1 VDGQENPI
9 PTIQTSKLNEVQ
21 KYLSLTKH
29 SYSPFVVLVSKR
41 FWDKLSPEEQK
52 ILQDS
57 CVESR
62 DYQRKVSRESNARIL
77 SELKAGGMQVNEV
90 TPQELGK
97 MREKTQPVS
106 AKYTKE
112 YGEELVKEMQS
123 EIAKVRKP

>member
-1 VDGQENPI
+1 
-9 PTIQTSKLNEVQ
+9 
-21 KYLSLTKH
+21 
-29 SYSPFVVLVSKR
+29 VLVSKK